1 MEAQDLVDENEAM
14 RTARQ
19 ALCLGSAEE
28 MLKHLYEPFFTTKG
42 PGKGTGLGLFTCY
55 RTLVRHGGDIQVES
69 REGEGSVF
77 SVTLP
82 IYVSPVC
89 QP

>member
-1 MEAQDLVDENEAM
+1 VRIADTGVGMAQ
-14 RTARQ
+14 
-19 ALCLGSAEE
+19 E

-55 RTLVRHGGDIQVES
+55 RTLVRHGGEIHVES

-77 SVTLP
+77 RVSLP
-82 IYVSPVC
+82 ICASWSC
-89 QP
+89 GE

>member
-1 MEAQDLVDENEAM
+1 VVRIADTGVGM
-14 RTARQ
+14 
-19 ALCLGSAEE
+19 AEE

-55 RTLVRHGGDIQVES
+55 RTLVRHGGEIGVES

-77 SVTLP
+77 RVSLP
-82 IYVSPVC
+82 ICALPSC
-89 QP
+89 KG